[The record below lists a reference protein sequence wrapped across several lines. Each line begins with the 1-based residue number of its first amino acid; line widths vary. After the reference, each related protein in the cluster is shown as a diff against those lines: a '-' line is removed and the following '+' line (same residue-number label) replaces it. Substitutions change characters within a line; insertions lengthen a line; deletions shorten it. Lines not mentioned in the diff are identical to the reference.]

1 MRKTHVVLGLAVATA
16 LAVACSSS
24 SSGPTTYA
32 ISGTCG
38 PLNAQLVGTAIALS
52 GPCALGPAGN
62 YTLDAGLL
70 VNLGACGE
78 TPVAITA
85 DFIQSSTALVH
96 STFSGQAAIP
106 CNDAGSIDI
115 TKPIDVGGTFL
126 YSGGT
131 GVFVDATGSA
141 DAGGAVTAS
150 LSGFTAELALSGSL
164 TY

>member
-1 MRKTHVVLGLAVATA
+1 MRKTHVVLGLAVAAA
-16 LAVACSSS
+16 LAVACSS

-38 PLNAQLVGTAIALS
+38 PLNAQLNGTSIELS
-52 GPCALGPAGN
+52 GPCALGAAGN
-62 YTLDAGLL
+62 YTIDAGLL

-85 DFIQSSTALVH
+85 DFIQSTTALLH
-96 STFSGQAAIP
+96 STFSGQADIP
-106 CNDAGSIDI
+106 CTDNQTIDF
-115 TKPIDVGGTFL
+115 TKPIVVGGTFL

-131 GVFVDATGSA
+131 GVFVDATGAA

-150 LSGFTAELALSGSL
+150 LTSFSAELALTGSL

>member
-1 MRKTHVVLGLAVATA
+1 MKKTHMVLGLTATLA
-16 LAVACSSS
+16 LAMACSS
-24 SSGPTTYA
+24 SSGPTTVA

-38 PLNAQLVGTAIALS
+38 PLSATLNGTAIELA

-62 YTLDAGLL
+62 FSIDAGLL
-70 VNLGACGE
+70 VNLGACGD

-96 STFSGQAAIP
+96 STFSGQADIG
-106 CNDAGSIDI
+106 CNDAGKTDI
-115 TKPIDVGGTFL
+115 TQPITVAGTFT

-131 GVFVDATGSA
+131 GIYADATGAA

-150 LSGFTAELALSGSL
+150 LTSFTAELALSGSL